1 MGRFSITV
9 QVKTKADGTEFID
22 LFRDLIIKKG
32 YAECFEDEAEL
43 TYFLAF
49 GGGGWATLAS
59 ERYTDG
65 ISGYD
70 DAIKL
75 AEELKTA
82 AVVVEV
88 VDSDFATLKLHLPDD
103 SKNIVL
109 IGDASGYGIANP
121 PNPKRSFW
129 ETLLTEGETWE
140 HFCDIATKRNVFVE
154 DTLGALAP
162 VLGIAP
168 NLICEDHR
176 DFLENEYD
184 GITALYFKK

>member
-1 MGRFSITV
+1 MGRFSTTV
-9 QVKTKADGTEFID
+9 QVKTKADGAEFID

-32 YAECFEDEAEL
+32 YAECSEDEADL

-49 GGGGWATLAS
+49 GGGVWATLAS
-59 ERYTDG
+59 GRYTDG
-65 ISGYD
+65 SSGYD
-70 DAIKL
+70 DATML

-88 VDSDFATLKLHLPDD
+88 VDSDFATLKVHLPDD
-103 SKNIVL
+103 GKNVVW
-109 IGDASGYGIANP
+109 IGDASGYGIDNP
-121 PNPKRSFW
+121 PKPKRSFW

-140 HFCDIATKRNVFVE
+140 HFCEIAAKSDVFVE
-154 DTLGALAP
+154 DTLGELAP

-168 NLICEDHR
+168 NLICGDHR

-184 GITALYFKK
+184 GVTALYFKK